1 MNVTSDSQQLTRSTS
16 EIMVNSTGLKSVE
29 DQTRQLRK
37 DSFGTAAQ
45 SEKQPDTVQISK
57 TGAELSRASSATSGN
72 DSMEPSIDMRSVEK
86 KISSGGIESVMAR
99 YREAQNFMAQVE
111 SGSINSTA

>member
-16 EIMVNSTGLKSVE
+16 EITFNTTGLKPVK
-29 DQTRQLRK
+29 DQTKQQKK
-37 DSFGTAAQ
+37 DSVGTANQ
-45 SEKQPDTVQISK
+45 PERQPDTVQISK
-57 TGAELSRASSATSGN
+57 AGAELSRASSATSGN
-72 DSMEPSIDMRSVEK
+72 DSMEPSTDMMSEEK